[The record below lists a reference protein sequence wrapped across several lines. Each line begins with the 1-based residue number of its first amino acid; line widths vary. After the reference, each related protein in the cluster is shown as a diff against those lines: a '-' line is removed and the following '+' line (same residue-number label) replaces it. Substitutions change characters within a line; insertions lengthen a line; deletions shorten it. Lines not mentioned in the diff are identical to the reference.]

1 MVKNKHLVFVFIEG
15 SVFVTVINRRM
26 SAVMILPLIIA
37 LSVGPGL
44 GVKPPGV
51 ALDRVRRLEL
61 NVRREMNALERRLTD
76 AFTKKL
82 RQQNNTS
89 SLFHVERFLKVCLC

>member
-1 MVKNKHLVFVFIEG
+1 
-15 SVFVTVINRRM
+15 VINRRM

-37 LSVGPGL
+37 LWVGPGL

-89 SLFHVERFLKVCLC
+89 SLFHVERFLKVCLF